1 MLKVNCCNILFNFLF
16 VIKNV
21 LRFFYNV
28 QISTYYLKIILQFVV
43 RSIALARPGTI
54 LPVVRKITIIETV
67 LQTYTCMIKFGMR
80 KMSIAGD
87 FGKSNIMFE

>member
-1 MLKVNCCNILFNFLF
+1 MLQQLTCI
-16 VIKNV
+16 
-21 LRFFYNV
+21 
-28 QISTYYLKIILQFVV
+28 QIM
-43 RSIALARPGTI
+43 PGTI